1 MEGMALSVALPMITA
16 ASRCGLLSGGGGGGY
31 EVQGGQEVV
40 LGAGADEVSLHVIDE
55 TQFVTPGGAGGGG
68 GGDMDVRASLIR
80 CLRIAVE
87 EWWAEENASEG
98 GGGGGV
104 KLIHRRAGVIGSVGV
119 DGSISYAAF
128 SSASEPVL
136 GGGRGR
142 VLADVMTV

>member
-16 ASRCGLLSGGGGGGY
+16 ASRCGLLSGGGGGGH

-40 LGAGADEVSLHVIDE
+40 LGAGADEVALHVIDE

-98 GGGGGV
+98 GGVGGE
-104 KLIHRRAGVIGSVGV
+104 IN
-119 DGSISYAAF
+119 
-128 SSASEPVL
+128 SSQGWGDWECR
-136 GGGRGR
+136 GGWVHLLCGLLLR
-142 VLADVMTV
+142 L